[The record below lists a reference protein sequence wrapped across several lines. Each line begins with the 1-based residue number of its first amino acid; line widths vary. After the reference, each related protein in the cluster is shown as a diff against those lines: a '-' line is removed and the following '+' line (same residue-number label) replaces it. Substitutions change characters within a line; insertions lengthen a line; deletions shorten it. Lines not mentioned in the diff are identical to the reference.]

1 MCEVRRAVAEAL
13 WGMCA
18 ADAMS
23 MPVHWYYNTRDIRR
37 DFSGWIRGLRAP
49 RDTHPSSILSL
60 SSTGQSAETLL
71 HWLTLT
77 RSWSDL
83 CVIPVQLAA
92 DAPDPPQPRL
102 LWWGTWFCTTS
113 WGSGRIRADQ
123 CTTIRVTHLEPAVCP
138 VMTSTQP
145 QQELQI
151 TRESPDRTV
160 KSAMLDRHSD

>member
-71 HWLTLT
+71 HWPILT
-77 RSWSDL
+77 
-83 CVIPVQLAA
+83 
-92 DAPDPPQPRL
+92 APDLIWPV
-102 LWWGTWFCTTS
+102 CDS
-113 WGSGRIRADQ
+113 CAAGSGRSGSSA
-123 CTTIRVTHLEPAVCP
+123 AAAP
-138 VMTSTQP
+138 VVGNVILHDKLRFWTDPRRSVHYHQGNVHAWQTQWI
-145 QQELQI
+145 E
-151 TRESPDRTV
+151 
-160 KSAMLDRHSD
+160 MLRWQLTGINNFKLKYYSY